1 MTSVEPPHDPDL
13 SRPPLPAMLTQADL
27 ARRWRITTRTL
38 DRWRIAETG
47 PVWLLLN
54 GTVRYRSEDVLTFER
69 ARTRQPNP

>member
-1 MTSVEPPHDPDL
+1 MMSALMT
-13 SRPPLPAMLTQADL
+13 PAEL

-38 DRWRIAETG
+38 ERWRVSETG

-54 GTVRYRSEDVLTFER
+54 GTVRYASEDVLTFER

>member
-1 MTSVEPPHDPDL
+1 M
-13 SRPPLPAMLTQADL
+13 SRAELLPQRGAGGMMSALVTPAEL

-38 DRWRIAETG
+38 ERWRVAETG

-54 GTVRYRSEDVLTFER
+54 GTVRYRSEDVLAFER